1 MQTKKTTNLF
11 DLLRARRSGGSE
23 TGSTNLGE
31 SAPQA
36 STPSPKTAALLPGKE
51 EAIPWI
57 DLQREPP
64 KEEVLT
70 ALPEWIVKNFTVL
83 PHHRT
88 EAGELV
94 VVTANPYDILAEQE
108 IRRVVPKVLFARAE
122 AEQIQYHIERAM
134 NALSRQVKATQ
145 ELRVLTGNRGGTA
158 SAVQETDRDSALV
171 ELVDGILR
179 EAILRRASDV
189 HIEPLMR
196 GVRVRFRIDGELREQ
211 SVLESMLLDPIVA
224 RLKVM
229 AGLDTTERRL
239 PLDGRITFQ
248 YNEHRYRLRLST
260 IPGVHGEGVV
270 IRILPD
276 AGHIPRLEELGFLE
290 DTLALFRALIR
301 KPYGILLIT
310 GPTGSGK
317 TTTLFSSV
325 QEIYHPS
332 VKIVTVEDP
341 VEYELPG
348 AFQIQVQ
355 PEIGR
360 TFARVLRSILRHDP
374 DVIVVGEIRD
384 QETARIAMEASLTGH
399 LVLATLHTND
409 ATSAPIRLMEMGVEP
424 YLMSNLLGVLAQ
436 RLVRK
441 VCPHCKA
448 PYQPALPEEVA
459 AVRGRFV
466 RGRGCDRCDHTG
478 YYGRTAIH
486 ELLVM
491 SENAHRLLL
500 KHPDATE
507 LRALAMKE
515 GMRTLLQDG
524 VQKAARGWTTIE
536 EVLSRVHI

>member
-11 DLLRARRSGGSE
+11 DLLRNRQQAWGETTSGNPTTPTNTPPQENTKSE
-23 TGSTNLGE
+23 QGL
-31 SAPQA
+31 
-36 STPSPKTAALLPGKE
+36 
-51 EAIPWI
+51 WI
-57 DLQREPP
+57 DLQKDPP
-64 KEEVLT
+64 QTEVLT
-70 ALPEWIVKNFTVL
+70 ALPEWIIKNFSVL
-83 PHHRT
+83 PYRRT
-88 EAGELV
+88 EAGELI

-108 IRRVVPKVLFARAE
+108 IRRIVPKVVFARSDP
-122 AEQIQYHIERAM
+122 EQIQYHIERAM
-134 NALSRQVKATQ
+134 N
-145 ELRVLTGNRGGTA
+145 VLTRQTKAAEELQSLAPGQSRGRAETV
-158 SAVQETDRDSALV
+158 VQEKEQDSALI
-171 ELVDGILR
+171 ELVDGLIR
-179 EAILRRASDV
+179 EAILRRASDI
-189 HIEPLMR
+189 HIEPLIR

-211 SVLESMLLDPIVA
+211 NILESILLDPIVA

-229 AGLDTTERRL
+229 AHLDTTEKRL

-248 YNEHRYRLRLST
+248 YNDRRYRLRLST

-276 AGHIPRLEELGFLE
+276 TGQIPRLEELGFLE
-290 DTLALFRALIR
+290 DTLALFRSLIR
-301 KPYGILLIT
+301 KPYGIILIT

-317 TTTLFSSV
+317 TTTLFASV
-325 QEIYHPS
+325 QEVYRPS

-374 DVIVVGEIRD
+374 DIIVVGEIRD
-384 QETARIAMEASLTGH
+384 QETAKIAMEASLTGH

-409 ATSAPIRLMEMGVEP
+409 ATSAPVRLMEMGVEP

-441 VCPHCKA
+441 VCPHCAA
-448 PYQPALPEEVA
+448 PYQPHLPREIILTQSQ
-459 AVRGRFV
+459 FLK
-466 RGRGCDRCDHTG
+466 GRGCTRCDHTG

-486 ELLVM
+486 ELYVL

-500 KHPDATE
+500 KRPDATE
-507 LRALAMKE
+507 LRALAVKE

-524 VQKAARGWTTIE
+524 IKKAAMGWTTVE
-536 EVLSRVHI
+536 EVVSRTQN